1 MFKNPLNADEN
12 ITELADELQKEGS
25 DRKTVAKL
33 YTKIIAKGAA
43 TALLITTGIVALG
56 ATVVVIAAALTNE
69 EETETEEEEDSETDS
84 EE

>member
-43 TALLITTGIVALG
+43 TALLITPGIVALG

>member
-43 TALLITTGIVALG
+43 TGLLITTGIA
-56 ATVVVIAAALTNE
+56 AIAVVVVGIAVAMTN
-69 EETETEEEEDSETDS
+69 EEEDSEETEEENS
-84 EE
+84 EN